1 MKKSELKQQELI
13 REYVREALLTEI
25 DYTSSAKKLS
35 SGIKKAVGGAKE
47 DIKAVGGKALELGA
61 ALKRAT
67 KLILSQ
73 GAEFLT
79 AGVYKANRDKIDAQ
93 YLATLGNIQKK
104 YGSAYAK
111 LDDKFK
117 ENVDPLVKMGV
128 LYAGPAAALGGVLG
142 MKVASKMQQSGE
154 KLGASPEIKKMFDQ
168 YYGTIVEDLKNFQD
182 QIKKTDGNKKEKET
196 SIEGLK
202 KIRESLK
209 ASNETLKNAG
219 TGPGTLYRKNLEG
232 IEKIDEILKS
242 AGVNV
247 EQS

>member
-35 SGIKKAVGGAKE
+35 AGIKKAVGGAKE
-47 DIKAVGGKALELGA
+47 DIKAVRGKALELGA

-79 AGVYKANRDKIDAQ
+79 AGIYKANRDKIDAQ
-93 YLATLGNIQKK
+93 YLATLGNIQKE
-104 YGSAYAK
+104 YGASYAK

-154 KLGASPEIKKMFDQ
+154 KLGASPEIKKMFNE
-168 YYGTIVEDLKNFQD
+168 YYDTIDGDLENFRN
-182 QIKKTDGNKKEKET
+182 QIKNKKETSKKET

-219 TGPGTLYRKNLEG
+219 TGPGTLYHKNLKG

>member
-1 MKKSELKQQELI
+1 MKQSKIEQEQLI

-25 DYTSSAKKLS
+25 DYSAQASKFS
-35 SGIKKAVGGAKE
+35 SGIKKAVRGAAQ
-47 DIKAVGGKALELGA
+47 DMKAVKGKALELGA

-79 AGVYKANRDKIDAQ
+79 AGIYKANRDKIDKQ
-93 YLATLGNIQKK
+93 YLATLSNIQKK

-142 MKVASKMQQSGE
+142 MKVASKMQKSGE
-154 KLGASPEIKKMFDQ
+154 KLGASPEIKKMFNE
-168 YYGTIVEDLKNFQD
+168 YYATIDGDLENFQN
-182 QIKKTDGNKKEKET
+182 QIKNKKETSKKET

-219 TGPGTLYRKNLEG
+219 TGPGTLYHKNLKG